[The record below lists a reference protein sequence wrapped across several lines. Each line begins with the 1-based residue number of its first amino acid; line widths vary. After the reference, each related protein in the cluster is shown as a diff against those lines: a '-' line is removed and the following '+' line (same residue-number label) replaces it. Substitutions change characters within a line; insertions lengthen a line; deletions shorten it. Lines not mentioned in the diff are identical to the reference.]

1 MAPEIAN
8 NWAFDW
14 LWGLPLIVLTVII
27 HAYGLDLISKKITLV
42 AGSPRWLGKS
52 SAASIFFVGGAVL
65 SVTILHGLEGAIW
78 AVAYRFLGALQD
90 NKSAMLFSLNAITSY
105 GHENLQLAPR
115 WRMMG
120 ALEAL
125 NGCIMFGLTT
135 AFLFTVTQKAWQRT

>member
-14 LWGLPLIVLTVII
+14 LWGLPLIVLTVVI
-27 HAYGLDLISKKITLV
+27 HAYGLGLINKKITSTLGS
-42 AGSPRWLGKS
+42 AGWLGEF
-52 SAASIFFVGGAVL
+52 SAASIFFVGAAVL

-78 AVAYRFLGALQD
+78 AVAYRFLGALQN

-105 GHENLQLAPR
+105 GHEDLQLAPR
-115 WRMMG
+115 WQMLG

-135 AFLFTVTQKAWQRT
+135 AFLFAVVQKAWPRT